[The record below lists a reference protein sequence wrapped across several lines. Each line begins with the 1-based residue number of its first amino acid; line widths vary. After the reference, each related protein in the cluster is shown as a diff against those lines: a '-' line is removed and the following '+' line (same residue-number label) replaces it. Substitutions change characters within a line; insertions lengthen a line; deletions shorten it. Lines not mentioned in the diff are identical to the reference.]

1 MNYLILT
8 QNSGKILGPIA
19 KLLGIL
25 INLIFEFLYKINIP
39 NIGLAIILFTIVIY
53 FLLLPLTIK
62 QQKFSKLSAK
72 MNPEIQAIQNKYK
85 NKKDNESMQKQNEE
99 LQAVYKKY
107 GVSPTGSCLQLA
119 IQMPILFALYR
130 VIYNIPAY
138 IPRVKETLTPLANK
152 IYEFN
157 SAATTIADSNIADLT
172 GAKTLLKSEFS
183 TNSIIDVLN
192 KCSSADWDSMSS
204 IFPNITDIINNC
216 HTAFLSYNNFLGLNI
231 LDSPSYIIKT
241 SWDSKSFLL
250 ILGALSIPLLAAVTQ
265 WLNVLFMPQSS
276 NMDSDNPMAASMKSM
291 NIMMPVMSAV
301 FCFTLPAGM
310 GIYWIASAVVRSIQ
324 QVIIN
329 RHIDKM
335 DLDAVIEKNIE
346 KNAIKQEK
354 QNVKSGGVTGN
365 TLKNNASIK
374 TKNISSDNSSNTNN
388 SVKYKK
394 GSLSEKANLVKK
406 YNDNK

>member
-1 MNYLILT
+1 MNYLVLT
-8 QNSGKILGPIA
+8 QYDGAILGPIA

-25 INLIFEFLYKINIP
+25 INWIFEFLNYIHIP
-39 NIGLAIILFTIVIY
+39 SIGLAIILFTIVIY
-53 FLLLPLTIK
+53 CLLLPLTIK

-72 MNPEIQAIQNKYK
+72 MNPEIQAIQSKYK

-99 LQAVYKKY
+99 LQAVYSKY
-107 GVSPTGSCLQLA
+107 GVSPTGSCLQLV

-138 IPRVKETLTPLANK
+138 IPTVKNTLLPLANK
-152 IYEFN
+152 IFEFN
-157 SAATTIADSNIADLT
+157 SNVATIGDSNIAELT
-172 GAKTLLKSEFS
+172 GSKMFLKSVFN
-183 TNSIIDVLN
+183 TDSIVDVLN
-192 KCSSADWDSMSS
+192 KCSTADWNQISE
-204 IFPNITDIINNC
+204 IFPDVSKIVEDC
-216 HTAFLSYNNFLGLNI
+216 HNAFLSYNTFFGINI
-231 LDSPSYIIKT
+231 TDSPSYMLST
-241 SWDSKSFLL
+241 GWTSKSFL
-250 ILGALSIPLLAAVTQ
+250 IIIAALSIPVLAAVTQ
-265 WLNVLFMPQSS
+265 WLNVLFMPQAS
-276 NMDSDNPMAASMKSM
+276 NVDSDNPMASSMKTM

-335 DLDAVIEKNIE
+335 DMDEIIAKNIE
-346 KNAIKQEK
+346 KNAKKLEK
-354 QNVKSGGVTGN
+354 SNVKSGGVTGN

-374 TKNISSDNSSNTNN
+374 TKNLTSSVSNDSSSKN
-388 SVKYKK
+388 YKK